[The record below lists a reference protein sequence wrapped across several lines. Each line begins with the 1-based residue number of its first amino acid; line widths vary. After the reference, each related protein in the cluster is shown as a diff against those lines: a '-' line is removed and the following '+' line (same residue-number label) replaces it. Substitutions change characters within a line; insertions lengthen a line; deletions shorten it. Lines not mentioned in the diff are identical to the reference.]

1 MLHLKCDT
9 PAAWGQN
16 AIENLDTILVD
27 HAHCEHKAAVAAL
40 SLCGHYP
47 DDPTRVEKLARL
59 AEEEAG
65 HYAIMVA
72 LCAER
77 HLDLGH
83 PQKDLYVSALL
94 KEVRKGYLNHFMDRL
109 LIAALIEARSC
120 ERLKILAEQIQEPK
134 LKAVYR
140 DLWHAEAGHH
150 TLFVEL
156 AQSAVVQHMP
166 TSETKAKVIV
176 QKRLD
181 ELATVEATIVQNQ
194 PIRAAIH

>member
-9 PAAWGQN
+9 PEAWAQN
-16 AIENLDTILVD
+16 AIAHLDDVLVD

-47 DDPTRVEKLARL
+47 DDPKRVERLARL

-65 HYAIMVA
+65 HYAMMVA
-72 LCAER
+72 VCAER
-77 HLDLGH
+77 NLELGH
-83 PQKDLYVSALL
+83 PQKDLYVTSLL
-94 KEVRKGYLNHFMDRL
+94 KEVRQGYLNHFMDRL

-120 ERLKILAEQIQEPK
+120 ERLKILAESLKEPK
-134 LKAVYR
+134 LKKLYQ

-150 TLFVEL
+150 ILFIEL
-156 AQSAVVQHMP
+156 AQAAVVQHMP
-166 TSETKAKVIV
+166 TSHAKAKVIAL
-176 QKRLD
+176 KRLE
-181 ELATVEATIVQNQ
+181 ELAHVEAEIIRNQ